1 MSRLEMNIDA
11 MMDEMEDRQEVIY
24 REKLIKEREDNKTK
38 VTNAEIVVNGTVGRP
53 YFELKYTTLDGETHI
68 GYSSYFLPNVFR
80 WRDELFEIVK

>member
-1 MSRLEMNIDA
+1 MNKNA
-11 MMDEMEDRQEVIY
+11 
-24 REKLIKEREDNKTK
+24 IKVWIE
-38 VTNAEIVVNGTVGRP
+38 NALSENPNLPGTVGRP